1 MKKFLKTAIT
11 VALFVWAFINVALLL
26 GDPIDDTLAG
36 FLLVKLL
43 AVISILGELVI
54 YALLRE
60 CDLLLRLS
68 K

>member
-1 MKKFLKTAIT
+1 MKNFVKLTIT
-11 VALFVWAFINVALLL
+11 LALFVWAFINVALLL

-43 AVISILGELVI
+43 AVISILGELVV